1 MQNKHSIMK
10 KTSILLIALF
20 AFGLYTATAQV
31 TDAEKQLRTKS
42 ADTLDGWK
50 TAGIFGANFSQTS
63 LTNWAA
69 GGQNSLAINGL
80 FRVSANYKKNKNVWD
95 NSLDM
100 GYGIMR
106 QGKEKKFMKTDDK
119 IDLLSKYGREAFKN
133 FYYAAM
139 LNFRTQMAAGYNYP
153 NDSVK
158 ISDWLAP
165 AYTVAAI
172 GMDYKP
178 NDYFSAFIAPFTG
191 KLTYVNN
198 QALADAGAFG
208 VEKAK
213 FDDNGV
219 MISKGELTKKEFG
232 GYIRIIYSR
241 SKFEKEYLKNVA
253 LTTKIDLFSNYLSN
267 PQNIDI
273 NWETLISLKVNKYIT
288 VSINNNMIYDD
299 DVIISVDKNDDGIID
314 EEGPRLQVKNILGV
328 GFAYKF

>member
-1 MQNKHSIMK
+1 MK
-10 KTSILLIALF
+10 KLLFLVFGLLIF
-20 AFGLYTATAQV
+20 SSNTTFSQV

-42 ADTLDGWK
+42 ADTLEGWK
-50 TAGIFGANFSQTS
+50 TAGIFGANLSQTS

-69 GGQNSLAINGL
+69 GGQNSFAINGL
-80 FRVSANYKKNKNVWD
+80 FSLSANYKKNKNVWD

-100 GYGIMR
+100 GYGLLR

-119 IDLLSKYGREAFKN
+119 IDVLSKFGREAFSN

-139 LNFRTQMAAGYNYP
+139 LNFKTQMAAGFNYP

-165 AYTVAAI
+165 AYTVVAI

-178 NDYFSAFIAPFTG
+178 NKYFSAFVAPLTG

-198 QALADAGAFG
+198 QSLADAGAFG

-241 SKFEKEYLKNVA
+241 SKFEQEYLKNVA
-253 LTTKIDLFSNYLSN
+253 LTTKIDLFSNYLNN

-288 VSINNNMIYDD
+288 VSINNNLIYDD
-299 DVIISVDKNDDGIID
+299 DVLIKIDKNDDGIID
-314 EEGPRLQVKNILGV
+314 AEGPRLQVKNILGV